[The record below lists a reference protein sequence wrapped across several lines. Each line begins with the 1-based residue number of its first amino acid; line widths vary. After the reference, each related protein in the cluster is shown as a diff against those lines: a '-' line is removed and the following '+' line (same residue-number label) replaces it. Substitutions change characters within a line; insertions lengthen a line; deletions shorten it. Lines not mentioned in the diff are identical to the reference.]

1 MKYPAN
7 TEKLPEVAEAE
18 DSGWEGELEEEG
30 ELEKP
35 AVATEPTSERRLVL
49 EGVGNDWR
57 LEDRLWLMED
67 RRVVVDLAHLESVDV
82 SWGPK
87 ADDPAAAAE
96 EAERC

>member
-7 TEKLPEVAEAE
+7 TAKLPEVAEAE
-18 DSGWEGELEEEG
+18 DSSREGELEEEG
-30 ELEKP
+30 EL
-35 AVATEPTSERRLVL
+35 AVATEATSEQRLVL

-67 RRVVVDLAHLESVDV
+67 RRVGVDLALLASVDE

>member
-7 TEKLPEVAEAE
+7 TAKLPEVAEAE
-18 DSGWEGELEEEG
+18 DSSREGELEEEG
-30 ELEKP
+30 EL
-35 AVATEPTSERRLVL
+35 AVATEATSEQRLVL

-67 RRVVVDLAHLESVDV
+67 RRVVVDLALLASVDE

-87 ADDPAAAAE
+87 ADGPAAAAE

>member
-7 TEKLPEVAEAE
+7 TAKLPEVAEAE
-18 DSGWEGELEEEG
+18 DSSREGELEEEG
-30 ELEKP
+30 EL
-35 AVATEPTSERRLVL
+35 AVATEATSEQRLVL

-67 RRVVVDLAHLESVDV
+67 RRVVVDLALLASVDE
-82 SWGPK
+82 SSGPK
-87 ADDPAAAAE
+87 VDDPAAAAE

>member
-7 TEKLPEVAEAE
+7 TAKLPEVAEAE
-18 DSGWEGELEEEG
+18 DSSWEEELEEEG
-30 ELEKP
+30 ELEEP
-35 AVATEPTSERRLVL
+35 AVATEATSEQRLVL
-49 EGVGNDWR
+49 EGGGNDWR

-67 RRVVVDLAHLESVDV
+67 RRVVVDLALLASVDE

-87 ADDPAAAAE
+87 ADDPAAAVE